1 MLIALNQA
9 ERYRDLA
16 EGCGRLAAFS
26 LSTQMQN
33 HYFQMAEHY
42 TMLAEAVELGAPTYV
57 D

>member
-1 MLIALNQA
+1 MFNTLNQA

-16 EGCGRLAAFS
+16 QEYRRLAAFS
-26 LSTQMQN
+26 FSTQMQH

-42 TMLAEAVELGAPTYV
+42 STQAEAIELGAPRYL

>member
-1 MLIALNQA
+1 MLNALNQA

-16 EGCGRLAAFS
+16 EGCRRLAAFS
-26 LSTQMQN
+26 FSSQMQN

-42 TMLAEAVELGAPTYV
+42 TTLAEAVELGAPTYV

>member
-1 MLIALNQA
+1 MLNALNQA

-16 EGCGRLAAFS
+16 EGCRRLAAFS
-26 LSTQMQN
+26 FSSQMQN

-42 TMLAEAVELGAPTYV
+42 TTLAEAIELGAPTHV